1 MTINNV
7 EEDKITEI
15 SNDKLY
21 TISEVAV
28 TLNVSE
34 RTIRRYSK
42 EQIFEHAMKI
52 GKKRWLIPGYDVLE
66 FCHPEE
72 TIVFDGLLPE
82 RNLERS
88 QGELINEEYGEEGL
102 G

>member
-1 MTINNV
+1 MTLNN
-7 EEDKITEI
+7 EEDKTTI
-15 SNDKLY
+15 SNSKLY

-52 GKKRWLIPGYDVLE
+52 GKKKVANSWLRCTRI
-66 FCHPEE
+66 
-72 TIVFDGLLPE
+72 LPSK
-82 RNLERS
+82 RND
-88 QGELINEEYGEEGL
+88 NF
-102 G
+102 

>member
-1 MTINNV
+1 MTLNN
-7 EEDKITEI
+7 EEDKTTI
-15 SNDKLY
+15 SNSKLY

-52 GKKRWLIPGYDVLE
+52 GKKKWLIPGYDVLE
-66 FCHPEE
+66 FCHPKE
-72 TIVFDGLLPE
+72 TIIFDGLLTE

-88 QGELINEEYGEEGL
+88 QGEIVDKEYGEEGL